1 MKNSFPVRLFLG
13 VLLFLA
19 ISFSAYSIYYKTKY
33 WGFSVSPKQTANV
46 WAVESHINF
55 IADGENP
62 INVTLRIPTKNRGFK
77 VLEENITAKGYKHKK
92 HSDRIVFTKSASDKE
107 QDLYYKLMVFDNT
120 LGKDKIR
127 APAPENIDKPLWSKQ
142 LIEQAKQIFDKSQKL
157 DGNDAVEKMI
167 KFFNLEPMD
176 ATLKSMLPVQYSQ
189 KTALEFI
196 SNILS
201 LENIPARI
209 ARGIKLEEGQTLNPD
224 LMLEAYINGAW
235 WLYNPKTGK
244 QGLPDNFLVFQ
255 RGGTSLLDVS
265 GGTDSSI
272 KFSMQKSITSSMNL
286 AERRAQLSKDTGL
299 FNYSI
304 YNLPIAQQNT
314 LKWLSVFPIGILIV
328 VLMRNIVG
336 IQTMGTFTPMLIS
349 MSLVKTGFITGLACF
364 VAIILLGLGIRF
376 LMSKFNLLLVPRI
389 SAVVIFVILIIHA
402 LTIVGYNFDIKV
414 AQASVFFPIIITAW
428 IIERASITWEED
440 GPVNASRELI
450 CSLIV
455 GIIVYFVIAN
465 EYIRHIMFAFNEL
478 NIVILIIV
486 MLLGTY
492 TGYRLTELKRFAPLV
507 KNQR

>member
-1 MKNSFPVRLFLG
+1 MKNSFPIRLSLG
-13 VLLFLA
+13 ILLV
-19 ISFSAYSIYYKTKY
+19 ISLSFAFYSIYYKTKY
-33 WGFSVSPKQTANV
+33 WGFSLSPKQTSNV
-46 WAVESHINF
+46 WAIESHINF
-55 IADGENP
+55 IADDAP
-62 INVTLRIPTKNRGFK
+62 VKVTLRIPTKNRGFK
-77 VLEENITAKGYKHKK
+77 VLEESITAKEYKVKK
-92 HSDRIVFTKSASDKE
+92 LSDRIVFSHPKTSGE
-107 QDLYYKLMVFDNT
+107 QNLYYKLMVFDNT
-120 LGKDKIR
+120 LGKDKVR
-127 APAPENIDKPLWSKQ
+127 APAPENIKKPHWNKQ
-142 LIEQAKQIFDKSQKL
+142 ITAQAKQIIELSQQL
-157 DGNDAVEKMI
+157 DGRDNIEKMI
-167 KFFNLEPMD
+167 KFFNQEPMD
-176 ATLKSMLPVQYSQ
+176 ATLKSMLPVQYNQ
-189 KTALEFI
+189 KTALEFM

-201 LENIPARI
+201 LEDIPTRI
-209 ARGIKLEEGQTLNPD
+209 ARGIKLEEGQTVNPD

-255 RGGTSLLDVS
+255 RGEDSLLDVA
-265 GGTDSSI
+265 GGSASSI
-272 KFSMQKSITSSMNL
+272 KFSLQKSITSSMNL

-349 MSLVKTGFITGLACF
+349 MSLVKTGFITGLTCF
-364 VAIILLGLGIRF
+364 LAIVLLGLGIRF

-402 LTIVGYNFDIKV
+402 LTIIGYNFDIKI

-440 GPVNASRELI
+440 GPINASRELI
-450 CSLIV
+450 NSLIV

-465 EYIRHIMFAFNEL
+465 DTIRHIMFAFNEL
-478 NIVILIIV
+478 NIVILIVV

-507 KNQR
+507 KK